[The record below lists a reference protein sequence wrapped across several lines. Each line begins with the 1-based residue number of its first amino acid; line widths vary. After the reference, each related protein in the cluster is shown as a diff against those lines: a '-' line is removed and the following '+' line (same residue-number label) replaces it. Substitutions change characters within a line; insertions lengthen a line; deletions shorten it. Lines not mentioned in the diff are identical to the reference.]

1 VSINFKFLAIQNVNV
16 LVLRERLKMAS
27 VLVMPV
33 KEDVSLE
40 SMTKDTY
47 VLVSQMFLLLGKD
60 GVGVSFVRK
69 RCPLRV

>member
-1 VSINFKFLAIQNVNV
+1 MSINFKFLAIQNVNV
-16 LVLRERLKMAS
+16 LVLREPLKMAS

>member
-1 VSINFKFLAIQNVNV
+1 MSINFKFLAIQNVNV
-16 LVLRERLKMAS
+16 LVLREPLKMAS

-40 SMTKDTY
+40 SMTKDTC

>member
-1 VSINFKFLAIQNVNV
+1 MSINFKFLAIQNVNV